1 MTLVAVA
8 GSIPAPC
15 HGDNRM
21 SEGSLTFI
29 FSSKKYWV
37 KLLILTSL
45 GSFLISGMI
54 VSRLHSTHTP
64 SQNVKCWWN
73 YFYFICERNSRNDK
87 HWSASQKITLL
98 NKNVTIKKNY
108 LGTTNNFQILDFF
121 LIFVINWKTNWKTKF
136 FNYKT
141 FLPYFLEKY
150 SSHVRKFIKKR
161 PASILDTG
169 L

>member
-1 MTLVAVA
+1 MTFVAVA

-15 HGDNRM
+15 HGDNGM

-54 VSRLHSTHTP
+54 VRRLHSTPTP

-73 YFYFICERNSRNDK
+73 YFYFTCESNSRNGK

-98 NKNVTIKKNY
+98 
-108 LGTTNNFQILDFF
+108 
-121 LIFVINWKTNWKTKF
+121 F

-141 FLPYFLEKY
+141 FLPCFLERY
-150 SSHVRKFIKKR
+150 SSHVRKFIKKT
-161 PASILDTG
+161 SGLSIGSWILDQRELWFSEFKTYTTS
-169 L
+169 LLTLNTC